1 MKTYKEYKESFMKEN
16 PIKLNEEEKSSL
28 ISIDIQLD
36 ENNTKKFEL
45 NSSDD
50 LDNKLNAFCEENNLP
65 DSAKKYIHNSILEKI
80 SQNKIKCK
88 YIFYI
93 YFSRRRFISKK
104 EYNNRKTKNKSK
116 IFK

>member
-50 LDNKLNAFCEENNLP
+50 LNNKLNAFCEENNLP
-65 DSAKKYIHNSILEKI
+65 DSAKKYIHNSILEK
-80 SQNKIKCK
+80 
-88 YIFYI
+88 
-93 YFSRRRFISKK
+93 
-104 EYNNRKTKNKSK
+104 YNLSSL
-116 IFK
+116 

>member
-1 MKTYKEYKESFMKEN
+1 MKDYEENKESHFKEQ
-16 PIKLNEEEKSSL
+16 EKESSPL
-28 ISIDIQLD
+28 FSIDIQLD

-80 SQNKIKCK
+80 SQNKIECK